1 MNLLDEIQTAI
12 VDASSDL
19 GTVLRKCKLLAA
31 RLKNEPFQEWL
42 IWESNGYPEDVK
54 VPNYRVW
61 SLEVKGNFSGWGGS
75 GLQNM
80 PIPLAVIP
88 EKARKFYEQYE
99 CKQSVAS
106 IEAVLVKSNSG
117 GGTMQISTG
126 DLALMLGQKVY
137 GGQNCIQAWAECAEG
152 HLVDVLNSV
161 RNRILDFTLA
171 IEKEAPGVGEKG
183 QDSSGIIKTE
193 KVSQIFYMTIY
204 GGAANL
210 VGIAS
215 DSTVTFNIGTKDF
228 QSLQQV
234 LEQNGVQ
241 KTDLSEL
248 KGALDSESVK
258 NSSEGFG
265 PKVSMWIA
273 KMMQKSA
280 DGSWQIGLGAAG
292 DLLAR
297 AITKYYGL

>member
-1 MNLLDEIQTAI
+1 M
-12 VDASSDL
+12 
-19 GTVLRKCKLLAA
+19 LAA

-88 EKARKFYEQYE
+88 EKVRKFYEQYE

-210 VGIAS
+210 VGIAN

-273 KMMQKSA
+273 KMMQKAA